1 MTALITTK
9 SLSLEGSH
17 GRLLDDINIAIAE
30 NDFVTIIGPNGAGKT
45 MLLKCL
51 LGLVNPSEGRM
62 DHKPGLR
69 IGYMPQNIAI
79 DPVLPLSVDYFLKL
93 AGSADSEHF
102 RQTVEL
108 VGISHL
114 LNRQLHDLS
123 GGERQWVLLTRALL
137 NNPELLIM
145 DEPAQNLDVKGQ
157 LDLYKKLNEIYETR
171 KLAILMVSHDLHLV
185 MSSSKK
191 VICLF
196 HHVCC
201 EGEPQTVAQDPEFTS
216 LFGDEM
222 ARMVAVYPH
231 HHDHNH
237 NHDHDHDHN

>member
-1 MTALITTK
+1 MDTLIATH
-9 SLSLEGSH
+9 SLGIDKPH
-17 GRLLDDINIAIAE
+17 GTLLDDINISIAQ

-51 LGLVNPSEGRM
+51 LGLVTPTRGRIERKT
-62 DHKPGLR
+62 DLR
-69 IGYMPQNIAI
+69 IGYMPQNITI
-79 DPVLPLSVDYFLKL
+79 DPVLPLSVAYFLKL
-93 AGSADSEHF
+93 AGSFDE
-102 RQTVEL
+102 RQFHQAVDL
-108 VGISHL
+108 VGINHL
-114 LNRQLHDLS
+114 LHRQLHDLS

-137 NNPELLIM
+137 NDPELLIM

-157 LDLYKKLNEIYETR
+157 LDLYKKLDEIYNTT

-185 MSSSKK
+185 MSSSKN

-201 EGEPQTVAQDPEFTS
+201 EGEPKTVAQDPEFIS

-231 HHDHNH
+231 HHDH
-237 NHDHDHDHN
+237 DHS